1 VEEEISLRELI
12 EILLKGKW
20 VIIGLTLIALII
32 SGIVS
37 FYVLEPTYEAKA
49 VLSVEKYIIPT
60 TANSGLAGLVDVAL
74 KSADVTT
81 QTYVSLAKATNTLE
95 KVMDKLQIDAQKLP
109 VSVLSGRISVQ
120 NIKNTDL
127 IEITVKDNDALRAAS
142 IANTLALE
150 LTKSAVKNYEEKGLN
165 NKALLEKQAKAEL
178 EILENQ
184 QAELKK
190 FLQQSD
196 SVIELEAELNTALVL
211 LSDLQNRE
219 TYLRIE
225 INKATI
231 MIETIEE
238 QLADIPIK
246 IELKDQELTREE
258 LNPVYIELKKELEL
272 NKALVAQLQAEQ
284 KSVLEETASIS
295 NTINELQITLADK
308 KLKQEHLQLNLEAA
322 KDNYLLLVNKRE
334 ELEYIEAMNNGNG
347 PLRVVSMASVPQV
360 PVAPKK
366 ALNLAV
372 AGCLGL
378 MLGVFV
384 VLFRSYWVNSATNS
398 KA

>member
-1 VEEEISLRELI
+1 
-12 EILLKGKW
+12 
-20 VIIGLTLIALII
+20 LII

-109 VSVLSGRISVQ
+109 VRVLSGRISVQ
-120 NIKNTDL
+120 NVKDTDL
-127 IEITVKDNDALRAAS
+127 LEITVKDNNAQRAAN